1 MGRVAWN
8 KGQVGVY
15 EAWNKGQV
23 GVYSD
28 ETLEKMSKAKLGK
41 PSNRKGKTLSEETK
55 KKISESKKGTVAHHK
70 CKGVPWS
77 AARRKA
83 YEQGVAKTGT
93 TKKDSNIG
101 RPKKVSNTG
110 RTKSKYASRGKEY
123 GEGWVELRKEVYQRD
138 RWLCQECGAHCHNS
152 TKRKIQCH
160 HIDYDVKNN
169 DLSNLI
175 TLCASC
181 HGRTNGNRS
190 DWIAYFEI
198 KQKGK
203 Y

>member
-1 MGRVAWN
+1 MGRTAWN

-15 EAWNKGQV
+15 TAWNKGRV

-28 ETLEKMSKAKLGK
+28 EALEKMSKAKLGK
-41 PSNRKGKTLSEETK
+41 PSNSKGKPRSEESK
-55 KKISESKKGTVAHHK
+55 KKISEAKKGTVAHHK

-77 AARRKA
+77 TARRKA
-83 YEQGVAKTGT
+83 YEQGAAK
-93 TKKDSNIG
+93 
-101 RPKKVSNTG
+101 
-110 RTKSKYASRGKEY
+110 RTSKSKYTSKGKEY
-123 GEGWVELRKEVYQRD
+123 CDGWIELRKKVYQRD
-138 RWLCQECGAHCHNS
+138 KWVCQECGTHCHNS

-160 HIDYDVKNN
+160 PIDYDVKNN